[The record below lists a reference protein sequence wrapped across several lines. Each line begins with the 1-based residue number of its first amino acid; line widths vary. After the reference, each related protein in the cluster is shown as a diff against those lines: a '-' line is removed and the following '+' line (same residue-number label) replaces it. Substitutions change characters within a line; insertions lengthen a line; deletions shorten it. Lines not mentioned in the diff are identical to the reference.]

1 MKDESWRM
9 KAACRG
15 LPTNIFF
22 PDFAIELKEPYR
34 DAKSICEM
42 CPVTEQCLAL
52 AESFAT
58 GGDRSGMFGGLT
70 PSERRNR
77 RKQNNGFVL

>member
-9 KAACRG
+9 KASCRG

-22 PDFAIELKEPYR
+22 PEFAAEVQDPYG
-34 DAKSICEM
+34 DARAICAT
-42 CPVTEQCLAL
+42 CPVIEDCLKL
-52 AESFAT
+52 SDSFAS

-70 PSERRNR
+70 PVERRNR
-77 RKQNNGFVL
+77 RRQNNGYVL